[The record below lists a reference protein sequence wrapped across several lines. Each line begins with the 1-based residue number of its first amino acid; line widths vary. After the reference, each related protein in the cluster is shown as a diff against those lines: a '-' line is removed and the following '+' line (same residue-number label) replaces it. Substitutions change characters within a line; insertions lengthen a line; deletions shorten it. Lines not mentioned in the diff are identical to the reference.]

1 MEHMP
6 IEVTNRDRF
15 IELSARASE
24 VRVVKKEKEGIA
36 KVKLRTKRYL
46 YTIKVSLN
54 ELSDF
59 LKQLKC
65 NKIIEITKKGP
76 QELTPS

>member
-1 MEHMP
+1 MP
-6 IEVTNRDRF
+6 IELKNREKF

-24 VRVVKKEKEGIA
+24 VRVVKKEKQGIA

-46 YTIKVSLN
+46 YTIKIPIDELN
-54 ELSDF
+54 DF

-65 NKIIEITKKGP
+65 DKIIEITKKGP

>member
-1 MEHMP
+1 MP
-6 IEVTNRDRF
+6 IEVKNKEKF
-15 IELSARASE
+15 IELSTRASE

-36 KVKLRTKRYL
+36 KVKLRAKRYL
-46 YTIKVSLN
+46 YTIKIPIN
-54 ELSDF
+54 ELNDF

-65 NKIIEITKKGP
+65 DKIIEITKKGP

>member
-1 MEHMP
+1 VEHMP